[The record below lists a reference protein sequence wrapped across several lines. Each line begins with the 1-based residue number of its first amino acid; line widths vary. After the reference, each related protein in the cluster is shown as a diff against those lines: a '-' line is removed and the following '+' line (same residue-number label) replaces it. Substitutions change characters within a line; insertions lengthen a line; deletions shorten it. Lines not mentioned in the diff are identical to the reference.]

1 MVCQKKKN
9 VSLQVFSDNKSSK
22 VYKEG
27 NIKMSK
33 KIIIIS
39 GSPRKGGNSDILC
52 DEYIKGAQESGNTT
66 EKIYLKDKKM
76 GFCTACYGCR
86 ETHECVQK
94 DDMTEILEKMVLA
107 DVIVL
112 ATPVYFYMMDAQMKV
127 MIDRTLPRFTQI
139 TNKDFYF
146 IATAADSK
154 ELIQRTMDGLS
165 GYTDCL
171 PGANVKKMIYG
182 AEAWRKGDIR
192 STISMQEAHEAGLN
206 A

>member
-1 MVCQKKKN
+1 
-9 VSLQVFSDNKSSK
+9 
-22 VYKEG
+22 
-27 NIKMSK
+27 MSK
-33 KIIIIS
+33 KILVIS

-52 DEYIKGAQESGNTT
+52 NEFIKGAQESEHTA
-66 EKIYLKDKKM
+66 EKVYLKDKKI
-76 GFCTACYGCR
+76 GFCTGCHGCT
-86 ETHECVQK
+86 ESHECVQK

-107 DVIVL
+107 DVVVL

-154 ELIQRTMDGLS
+154 ESIQRTMDGLS
-165 GYTDCL
+165 GYTDNL
-171 PGANVKKMIYG
+171 PGAQVKKMIYG
-182 AEAWRKGDIR
+182 AGAWQKGDI
-192 STISMQEAHEAGLN
+192 SSKVSMQEAYEAGLN